1 MHTSQDIINEKNYIL
16 REIKDIKG
24 KENINPQNIEIIE
37 NYTEIHEIKEIN
49 KKFCDNK
56 ASEIQKRITEIEVK
70 LEGETIDKK
79 EMKNST
85 ENAKESDFCPNSR
98 QEDLSP
104 DFRQNNLC
112 DNCKMVILCPECE
125 LKSIKNKRL
134 CEQCGNIVILD
145 VDEEQGQRQFES
157 INAPFIGNKEEE
169 KMLGTNVVD
178 ELIESIFE
186 KLKSDDIYNDYNN
199 LKMTLEELKEN
210 DKNEVIES
218 IRIKID
224 NEEQENRFNNLLKLL
239 F

>member
-1 MHTSQDIINEKNYIL
+1 MHSSQDIINERNYIL
-16 REIKDIKG
+16 REIKEIKG
-24 KENINPQNIEIIE
+24 KENINPENIEIIE

-98 QEDLSP
+98 QEDLCP
-104 DFRQNNLC
+104 NCRQKNLC
-112 DNCKMVILCPECE
+112 DNCKMIILCPECE
-125 LKSIKNKRL
+125 LKSTKNKRL

-145 VDEEQGQRQFES
+145 VDEEKGQHQFES
-157 INAPFIGNKEEE
+157 INAPFLGNKEEE
-169 KMLGTNVVD
+169 KKLGTNVVD
-178 ELIESIFE
+178 KLIESIFE
-186 KLKSDDIYNDYNN
+186 KLKNDDIYNDYNT
-199 LKMTLEELKEN
+199 LKITLEELKEN

>member
-1 MHTSQDIINEKNYIL
+1 MHSSQDIITESNYIL
-16 REIKDIKG
+16 REIKEIKG
-24 KENINPQNIEIIE
+24 KENINPENIEIIE

-98 QEDLSP
+98 QENLCP
-104 DFRQNNLC
+104 DCRQKNLC
-112 DNCKMVILCPECE
+112 DNCKMIILCPECK

-134 CEQCGNIVILD
+134 CEQCKNNVILD

-157 INAPFIGNKEEE
+157 INAHFLGIKEEE
-169 KMLGTNVVD
+169 KMLGTNVV
-178 ELIESIFE
+178 
-186 KLKSDDIYNDYNN
+186 N
-199 LKMTLEELKEN
+199 ELK
-210 DKNEVIES
+210 
-218 IRIKID
+218 
-224 NEEQENRFNNLLKLL
+224 
-239 F
+239 

>member
-1 MHTSQDIINEKNYIL
+1 MHSSQDIINEKNYIL
-16 REIKDIKG
+16 REIKEIKG
-24 KENINPQNIEIIE
+24 KENINPENIEIIE

-56 ASEIQKRITEIEVK
+56 VSEIQKRITEIEVK

-98 QEDLSP
+98 QEDLCP

-157 INAPFIGNKEEE
+157 INAHFLGIKEEE
-169 KMLGTNVVD
+169 KMLGTNVV
-178 ELIESIFE
+178 
-186 KLKSDDIYNDYNN
+186 N
-199 LKMTLEELKEN
+199 ELK
-210 DKNEVIES
+210 
-218 IRIKID
+218 
-224 NEEQENRFNNLLKLL
+224 
-239 F
+239 